1 MKKGVNFVQYII
13 FPSVFLLNITLH
25 SAGKKDQY
33 IVHTDSS
40 SIPRPRFPSGISL
53 TSAPAMFLAI
63 VFPSYHM
70 EGSTSF
76 YKEEKIPKIHSKEK
90 YSRNIF
96 YVAWHKS

>member
-25 SAGKKDQY
+25 YAGKKDQY

-40 SIPRPRFPSGISL
+40 SIPRPRFPSWISL
-53 TSAPAMFLAI
+53 TSAPAMFLDI

-70 EGSTSF
+70 EGSTFF
-76 YKEEKIPKIHSKEK
+76 YKEEKNPKIHSKEK
-90 YSRNIF
+90 YSRNVF
-96 YVAWHKS
+96 YVA